1 MAKLLKL
8 RFLDPTLGEKGTYIE
23 VYCDPNDKRGYF
35 RKLPKHLIETKDTE
49 IRVQKGDLYE
59 VRLLG
64 QPWKL
69 VKRATFQRNLNV
81 INTERI
87 AKGWD
92 PVVLPDQQSSE

>member
-8 RFLDPTLGEKGTYIE
+8 RYLDPSQGEKGTYVE
-23 VYCDPNDKRGYF
+23 VYCDHNDKRGYF
-35 RKLPKHLIETKDTE
+35 RRLPKSDVDAKDTA
-49 IRVQKGDLYE
+49 IRVQKDELYE

-64 QPWKL
+64 TGWKS
-69 VKRATFQRNLNV
+69 VNRPTFQRNLNV

-92 PVVLPDQQSSE
+92 PVVLPDAVEK